1 MPKRKAIP
9 AIPAQ
14 MQPVIDYMVKRYQEE
29 GKAFDYQ
36 QFFSQIIGGFIQ
48 NVMNAE
54 LENTLGYSKYDRV
67 EKEKPN
73 ARNGSYP
80 KTVKSSYG
88 EINLAVPRDRS
99 GEYSPA
105 IVPKGVLNITGIEN
119 KVIAMYGFGASDR
132 VISKQMEELYGIT
145 LSPSA
150 ISQITDRIL
159 PDLNAWKNRPLQR
172 MYAYVFIDAAYFN
185 VREDGRN
192 VKKANYSVIGVNML
206 GQREVLAMCIGTSE
220 SASYW
225 GRVLERLKARGLEDV
240 LLFGVDGLH
249 GMVDAIHAVFP
260 DALVQRCIV
269 HQLRNCFKL
278 VPYKDRRALVQD
290 MKLIYRAP
298 TLDSAEQALDEL
310 EAKWGAKYPRVI
322 KAWRDNWNELSTFY
336 SLPVEMRRLVYTT
349 NAIENYN
356 RGLRKY
362 TKNSVQFPTEQAL
375 EKHLYLAMLRI
386 IANWH
391 GQVYCWH
398 RILNQLLLQFGD
410 RILPE
415 DLEIVM

>member
-1 MPKRKAIP
+1 
-9 AIPAQ
+9 
-14 MQPVIDYMVKRYQEE
+14 
-29 GKAFDYQ
+29 
-36 QFFSQIIGGFIQ
+36 
-48 NVMNAE
+48 MNAE

-192 VKKANYSVIGVNML
+192 VKKANYKCHWR
-206 GQREVLAMCIGTSE
+206 Q
-220 SASYW
+220 Y
-225 GRVLERLKARGLEDV
+225 ARAEGSSGYV
-240 LLFGVDGLH
+240 
-249 GMVDAIHAVFP
+249 
-260 DALVQRCIV
+260 
-269 HQLRNCFKL
+269 
-278 VPYKDRRALVQD
+278 
-290 MKLIYRAP
+290 YR
-298 TLDSAEQALDEL
+298 
-310 EAKWGAKYPRVI
+310 
-322 KAWRDNWNELSTFY
+322 
-336 SLPVEMRRLVYTT
+336 
-349 NAIENYN
+349 
-356 RGLRKY
+356 
-362 TKNSVQFPTEQAL
+362 
-375 EKHLYLAMLRI
+375 H
-386 IANWH
+386 
-391 GQVYCWH
+391 
-398 RILNQLLLQFGD
+398 
-410 RILPE
+410 
-415 DLEIVM
+415 

>member
-1 MPKRKAIP
+1 MPKRKATP

-145 LSPSA
+145 LSPSS

-278 VPYKDRRALVQD
+278 VPYKDRRALAQD

-322 KAWRDNWNELSTFY
+322 KAWRDT
-336 SLPVEMRRLVYTT
+336 
-349 NAIENYN
+349 
-356 RGLRKY
+356 
-362 TKNSVQFPTEQAL
+362 
-375 EKHLYLAMLRI
+375 
-386 IANWH
+386 
-391 GQVYCWH
+391 
-398 RILNQLLLQFGD
+398 
-410 RILPE
+410 
-415 DLEIVM
+415 